1 MHGRS
6 HRPRRTRRPS
16 RRCRRR
22 PSSSKSKSSLVAP
35 SSTHRTASNP
45 AHETTDP
52 PPTTVPPSH
61 LPSPSS
67 IVSDSQH
74 HHRIS
79 GIFKRYLFRG
89 KPRENPH
96 HMRRATGTGDGGGG
110 DDGGDSC
117 RGVAPLVG
125 IRDSETSTTSPAC
138 AFASC
143 SSRNH
148 ASYPPPPM
156 QGCGATQ
163 RVCSSCLDRPR

>member
-1 MHGRS
+1 MDDRIVLVGRDV
-6 HRPRRTRRPS
+6 HRVVVVIVRHCPSPSPRWSPPPPPTGRQATPPTTPPTPS
-16 RRCRRR
+16 
-22 PSSSKSKSSLVAP
+22 
-35 SSTHRTASNP
+35 
-45 AHETTDP
+45 
-52 PPTTVPPSH
+52 PTTVPASH

-117 RGVAPLVG
+117 CGVAPLVG

-143 SSRNH
+143 SSQNH

-156 QGCGATQ
+156 QGCGATR
-163 RVCSSCLDRPR
+163 RVCSSCLDRPS